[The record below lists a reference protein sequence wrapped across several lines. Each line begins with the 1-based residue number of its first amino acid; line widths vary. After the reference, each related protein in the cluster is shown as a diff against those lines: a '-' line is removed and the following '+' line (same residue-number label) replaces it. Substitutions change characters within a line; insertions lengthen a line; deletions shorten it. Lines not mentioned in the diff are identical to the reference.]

1 MEFIDPKINVDFVS
15 KRKWAFL
22 ISGLLLVISLFS
34 LATRGLNFG
43 LDFSGGAVMQL
54 RFPGPAPVHQIR
66 VSLTEIGLGA
76 AVIQEFGSP
85 EEILIR
91 IHQEHQEGQDGQAA
105 SKMAQKIVDT
115 LSPLAGSSGKVEL
128 RRVEFVGPQVGK
140 ELTINGIWAV
150 VYSWIAI
157 LVYVGIRFE
166 FRFALGA
173 VLSLIHDVFMIL
185 GFFSFTQKEFSL
197 VVVAAVLTV
206 IGYSINDTIV
216 VFDRIRDET
225 KRLRNQPMEAIINE
239 ATNRTLSRTINVS
252 LTVVLVLLALFFYGG
267 EVIHDFAVALL
278 LGVVVGTWSSIYVAS
293 PTVLVFE
300 HWRLARQAKAKAQA

>member
-1 MEFIDPKINVDFVS
+1 MEIINPKLNIDFVS
-15 KRKWAFL
+15 KRKWAFMISGMLLL
-22 ISGLLLVISLFS
+22 ISLAS

-54 RFPGPAPVHQIR
+54 RFPGPAPIASIR
-66 VSLTEIGLGA
+66 AALGEIGLGG
-76 AVIQEFGSP
+76 AVIQEFGAP

-91 IHQEHQEGQDGQAA
+91 LHQEHQDGKDGELS
-105 SKMAQKIVDT
+105 SKIAQKIVDLVT
-115 LSPLAGSSGKVEL
+115 PLAGNNGKVEL
-128 RRVEFVGPQVGK
+128 RRVEFVGPQVGH
-140 ELTINGIWAV
+140 ELTVNGIWAV
-150 VYSWIAI
+150 VYSWMAI
-157 LVYVGIRFE
+157 LVYVGLRFE

-185 GFFSFTQKEFSL
+185 GYFSITQKEFSL

-216 VFDRIRDET
+216 VFDRIRDES
-225 KRLRNQPMEAIINE
+225 KRMRNQPMEAVINE

-267 EVIHDFAVALL
+267 EVIHDFAIALL

-300 HWRLARQAKAKAQA
+300 HWRLARANKAAPSI